1 MAFPVVGPAERQDLA
16 LAASREQE
24 EADDGG
30 LLRIPLGMG
39 RQPLGQPA
47 NLLVGQE
54 PLAPLPAIAPDAAAG
69 VGPLRAKAHRFRLL
83 HDDGEDR
90 HGPVGRDRRRAQGGE
105 PVSDVLP
112 VDLVDRAT
120 GEVRQDLLA
129 QIAPVHIGGPW
140 LPDPFVS
147 LEHGLG
153 NGLQQRLVG
162 PERYGPAPADRGHH
176 LGGAGPRLADGH
188 GRGIANNLPDALSSM
203 LAMDEKPFTVGG

>member
-1 MAFPVVGPAERQDLA
+1 MDLS
-16 LAASREQE
+16 AAT
-24 EADDGG
+24 
-30 LLRIPLGMG
+30 
-39 RQPLGQPA
+39 
-47 NLLVGQE
+47 
-54 PLAPLPAIAPDAAAG
+54 G
-69 VGPLRAKAHRFRLL
+69 VAR
-83 HDDGEDR
+83 
-90 HGPVGRDRRRAQGGE
+90 RDGE

-153 NGLQQRLVG
+153 DGLQQRLVG

-176 LGGAGPRLADGH
+176 LGGAGPRLADAH

-203 LAMDEKPFTVGG
+203 LAMDEKPFTVGGQHPDAEALRACRHGCRRRSCAVSAP